1 MTLPLIV
8 GISGASGVIYGV
20 ELLRALKDIGHPTHL
35 VVSDSAQINL
45 QLETDVDLDEVKALA
60 DVVYDAKNM
69 GAAISSGSFKT
80 KGMVI
85 APCAIKTLSGI
96 ATSDNSNLLI
106 RAADVCLKE
115 RRRLVMMVRETPLH
129 KGHLELM
136 GKCADLGATILPPV
150 PAFYHKPKTVED
162 IIHQSIGKALDQFDI
177 EHNLFERW
185 KGV

>member
-20 ELLRALKDIGHPTHL
+20 ELLRALKEIGHPTHL
-35 VVSDSAQINL
+35 VVSEGAQVNL
-45 QLETDVDLDEVKALA
+45 QLETDVTLEEVKDLA
-60 DVVYDAKNM
+60 DVVYDTKNM

-80 KGMVI
+80 KGMIV

-106 RAADVCLKE
+106 RAGDVCLKE
-115 RRRLVMMVRETPLH
+115 RRRLVLMVRETPLH

-136 GKCADLGATILPPV
+136 AKVADLGATILPPV
-150 PAFYHKPKTVED
+150 PAFYHKPKTVQD